1 MEPDFESV
9 SKQAQG
15 LCNAGLGLDSAI
27 VQQMSDTDKNWND
40 VNDAVANQET
50 EIEKAL
56 QQVEEMQ
63 NALDKADQDMS
74 STEEKI
80 KDLAPIGDDVDT
92 INRQLV
98 DIKVRE
104 PRKWSGLHRSFRMPN
119 SNMW

>member
-15 LCNAGLGLDSAI
+15 LFNAGLGLDSAI

-40 VNDAVANQET
+40 VNDAVANQEA

-104 PRKWSGLHRSFRMPN
+104 QRKWSGLHRSFRMPN

>member
-15 LCNAGLGLDSAI
+15 LFNAGLGQDSAI

-40 VNDAVANQET
+40 VNDAVANQEA

-56 QQVEEMQ
+56 QQVEEVQ

-104 PRKWSGLHRSFRMPN
+104 QRK
-119 SNMW
+119 